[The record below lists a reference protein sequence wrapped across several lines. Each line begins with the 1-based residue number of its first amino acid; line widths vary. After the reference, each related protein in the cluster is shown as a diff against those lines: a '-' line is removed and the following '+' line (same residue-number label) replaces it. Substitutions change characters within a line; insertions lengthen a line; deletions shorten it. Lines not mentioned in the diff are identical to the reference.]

1 MSVSDNTL
9 LLPIAIKMRGR
20 LTSFYLAEA
29 MFTFKFLNFFI
40 ISIQD
45 EFVLG
50 CMQDEVLVERLSEQ
64 PDNNVDIKH

>member
-29 MFTFKFLNFFI
+29 MFTFNLIFFI